1 MSAPQYHE
9 TLLSLLYPGHQTSN
23 RSLRPTVEAVEQL
36 LQILDRQHRRHIV
49 VRLDAGFG
57 TDTNINWLLHR
68 GYHVL
73 SKGYSGKRAA
83 AVAHHVRRWQQ
94 LDTSK
99 WIAPMPRSL
108 ANRYYRRTQT
118 VVLRWQSEKTR
129 RFKYALL
136 ICSLIDRDLVQ
147 ISRLY
152 DERAG
157 IENEIKA
164 DKAGLLLPRRRKKHW
179 NAQEA
184 LVLLTDLAHNILA
197 WTRQFWASQPAIGNV
212 GIYFIV
218 NEILPIPG
226 KLSFNDDQLVK
237 VRLQASHPLAKPVLE
252 GLAHLL
258 VEF

>member
-23 RSLRPTVEAVEQL
+23 LSLRPTVEAVEQL
-36 LQILDRQHRRHIV
+36 LHILDRPHRRHIL

-57 TDTNINWLLHR
+57 TDANINWLLHR

-73 SKGYSGKRAA
+73 TKGYSGKRAA
-83 AVAHHVRRWQQ
+83 AVARHVRRWQQ
-94 LDTSK
+94 LDTYK
-99 WIAPMPRSL
+99 WIAPAPSPL
-108 ANRYYRRTQT
+108 ARRYYRRTQT
-118 VVLRWQSEKTR
+118 SVLRWQNDKTK
-129 RFKYALL
+129 RFKHALL
-136 ICSLIDRDLVQ
+136 ICSVGDRDLVQ
-147 ISRLY
+147 ISHVY

-164 DKAGLLLPRRRKKHW
+164 DKAGLLLSRRRKQHW
-179 NAQEA
+179 NAQET
-184 LVLLTDLAHNILA
+184 LVLVTDLAHNILA
-197 WTRQFWASQPAIGNV
+197 WTRRFWAAEPAIGNV

-226 KLSFNDDQLVK
+226 KLNFNGDQLVK
-237 VRLQASHPLAKPVLE
+237 VRLQASHPLAKPVLA
-252 GLAHLL
+252 GLSRLL